1 MSSLLGSSAAATSS
15 PWIPIRSRRPSFLT
29 STTTPPPPPPSKFF
43 KFHSFSPS
51 PSPSCFRV
59 VCSSGGTEGSSR
71 SSSDAA
77 AREFKFV
84 LHDAVESSGIHTSHA
99 REGREGFCAQIR
111 KLSDI
116 ERETSISINSCVDLG
131 KTALYIAAEDDSL
144 VSHSSV
150 PLPVDAF
157 IERLDDLSV
166 GYCSH
171 YNSSYSSS
179 PEKFLESIERYLYGT
194 RGFRRTHSRNQSEP
208 RALYLHS
215 VLTHRSGSIA
225 MLSLIYSELL
235 KMLRLWGL
243 VDFDVE
249 IFFPHDLHSLPRGY
263 DKQKSK
269 ESDQP
274 HIITSQTLLLEILR
288 NLKNAF
294 WPFQHDHTRSL
305 FLWAAH
311 AANCIDKSNIAEESG
326 FQLASAKAA
335 QHRLERGVWTSVRF
349 GDMRRALSACER
361 LILLDTDAK
370 ELRDYSILLY
380 HCGFFEE
387 SLQYLK
393 LYQDTKDSS
402 LKSQSADSLSSLE
415 EDAVEK
421 LMIRLNL
428 ILMEEGW
435 SKPSHVRNY
444 IGNNSEPW

>member
-1 MSSLLGSSAAATSS
+1 M
-15 PWIPIRSRRPSFLT
+15 
-29 STTTPPPPPPSKFF
+29 
-43 KFHSFSPS
+43 
-51 PSPSCFRV
+51 
-59 VCSSGGTEGSSR
+59 
-71 SSSDAA
+71 
-77 AREFKFV
+77 ARDVSFV
-84 LHDAVESSGIHTSHA
+84 LHDALESSGILASHA

-111 KLSDI
+111 KFSDI
-116 ERETSISINSCVDLG
+116 ERETSICINSCVDLG

-157 IERLDDLSV
+157 VERLDDLSV

-171 YNSSYSSS
+171 YNSSYISS
-179 PEKFLESIERYLYGT
+179 PEKFLESVERYLYGT
-194 RGFRRTHSRNQSEP
+194 KGFRRTHSRNQSEP

-235 KMLRLWGL
+235 KMLRMWGL

-249 IFFPHDLHSLPRGY
+249 IFFPHDLHSLPRAY
-263 DKQKSK
+263 NKQKSK

-311 AANCIDKSNIAEESG
+311 AANCIDGSNIGEESG

-335 QHRLERGVWTSVRF
+335 RHRLERGVWTSVRF

-380 HCGFFEE
+380 HCGFYEQ

-393 LYQDTKDSS
+393 LYQDTKGSS
-402 LKSQSADSLSSLE
+402 LKSKLSDSLSSLE

-421 LMIRLNL
+421 LIIRLNL

-435 SKPSHVRNY
+435 SRPSYVRNY

>member
-1 MSSLLGSSAAATSS
+1 MSSLAS
-15 PWIPIRSRRPSFLT
+15 PWIPRASLLTTPSKFPKFQ
-29 STTTPPPPPPSKFF
+29 SYPPPPPPPPPPPS
-43 KFHSFSPS
+43 SSS
-51 PSPSCFRV
+51 SCLRV
-59 VCSSGGTEGSSR
+59 VCRARSNSQQVGT
-71 SSSDAA
+71 DL
-77 AREFKFV
+77 KFV
-84 LHDAVESSGIHTSHA
+84 LHEALESSGIDTSHA
-99 REGREGFCAQIR
+99 RDAREGFCTQIQN
-111 KLSDI
+111 LSDI
-116 ERETSISINSCVDLG
+116 ERETSITINRCVDLG

-144 VSHSSV
+144 ISHSSV

-166 GYCSH
+166 GYCSQ

-179 PEKFLESIERYLYGT
+179 PEKLLESLERYLYGT
-194 RGFRRTHSRNQSEP
+194 KGFRRTHSRNQSEP

-243 VDFDVE
+243 VNFDVE

-263 DKQKSK
+263 VKQKSK
-269 ESDQP
+269 ESDQQ
-274 HIITSQTLLLEILR
+274 HIVTSQMLLVEILK

-311 AANCIDKSNIAEESG
+311 AANCIDKPNSGEESG

-349 GDMRRALSACER
+349 GDMRRALSTCER

-380 HCGFFEE
+380 HCGFYEQ

-393 LYQDTKDSS
+393 LYQEAKDSS
-402 LKSQSADSLSSLE
+402 LQKQLSDSLSILE

-428 ILMEEGW
+428 ISMEEGW
-435 SKPSHVRNY
+435 SKTSYFRNY
-444 IGNNSEPW
+444 LGNNSEPW